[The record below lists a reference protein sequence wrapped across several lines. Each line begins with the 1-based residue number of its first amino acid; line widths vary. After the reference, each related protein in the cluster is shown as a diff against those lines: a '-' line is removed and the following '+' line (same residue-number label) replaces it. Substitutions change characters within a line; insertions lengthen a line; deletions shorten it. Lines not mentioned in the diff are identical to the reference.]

1 MTVWSNSNFYNFLPW
16 AFAGILGVPTN
27 RLRLIPCTVGGS
39 FGSKHLIMQGHRDRR
54 APCRRPPDGR
64 CSYLEDRFDNIAA
77 NDNAGPDRHLR
88 RRARLLGR
96 RRDAQPRR

>member
-16 AFAGILGVPTN
+16 VFAGILGVPTN

-54 APCRRPPDGR
+54 AP
-64 CSYLEDRFDNIAA
+64 
-77 NDNAGPDRHLR
+77 
-88 RRARLLGR
+88 
-96 RRDAQPRR
+96 